1 MKKVD
6 RNIVQIQLKDIDPKK
21 KVHEIRNIS
30 FPILST
36 SQFTF
41 CRWRENAKV
50 LAFQRRRANRL
61 SRKYSQIWMD
71 RVAMI
76 RLVDIL
82 VKKFPTF

>member
-6 RNIVQIQLKDIDPKK
+6 RDIVQTQYLKDIDSKK
-21 KVHEIRNIS
+21 K

-41 CRWRENAKV
+41 CRWRGNAKV

-61 SRKYSQIWMD
+61 SRKYSQIWME

-76 RLVDIL
+76 RLVDIS
-82 VKKFPTF
+82 VKKFPTFLNKF